1 VLLLSD
7 GKPGHYH
14 QSEGVIAA
22 MAHLRPVVTHQL
34 RVRRRRVLPARILQ
48 QLLRAGA
55 SPRTILRLGYGI
67 RPEALPPADVIVSAG
82 GETLAAN
89 AAIALL
95 LKRPNI
101 FYGSLRRLPPS
112 LIRLNIVYLD
122 RLAVLPN
129 QLVSLPP
136 SAADPPPDTSPASR
150 SNVSH
155 PPRLIGALIGGASG
169 VFHYSQDDWSRLLQ
183 LMRET
188 YATTGARWLVT
199 TSRRSPAALGD
210 ALGAMA
216 ARPDSPIAEFID
228 FRNAGPGTAARVLAA
243 ADAIV
248 CTDDSTAM
256 ISEAVGA
263 RLPVVS
269 LSIDLEA
276 LRGPEAEFRAYL
288 ARQRWLRILPLESA
302 TATLLLSAFE
312 EVAPRTATVAEELA
326 SALAQRLP
334 ELFAG

>member
-22 MAHLRPVVTHQL
+22 MARLRPVVTHQL
-34 RVRRRRVLPARILQ
+34 RVRRRLVLPARILQ
-48 QLLRAGA
+48 QLLSAGA
-55 SPRTILRLGYGI
+55 SARTILRLGYGLA
-67 RPEALPPADVIVSAG
+67 PEALPPADVVVSAG

-101 FYGSLRRLPPS
+101 FYGSLRRLPPTM
-112 LIRLNIVYLD
+112 IRLNIVYLD

-136 SAADPPPDTSPASR
+136 SAADPPASSPASR
-150 SNVSH
+150 SSVSH
-155 PPRLIGALIGGASG
+155 PPRLIGALIGGDSG
-169 VFHYSQDDWSRLLQ
+169 VFHYRQDDWSRLLV
-183 LMRET
+183 LMRDIH
-188 YATTGARWLVT
+188 AVAGARWLVT

-210 ALGAMA
+210 ALAAMA
-216 ARPDSPIAEFID
+216 AEPDSPIAEFID
-228 FRNAGPGTAARVLAA
+228 FRNAGPGTAARVLASA
-243 ADAIV
+243 NAIV

-288 ARQRWLRILPLESA
+288 ARQRWLRVLPLEGV
-302 TATLLLSAFE
+302 TPPLLLNAFE
-312 EVAPRTATVAEELA
+312 ELAPRTATVAEELA